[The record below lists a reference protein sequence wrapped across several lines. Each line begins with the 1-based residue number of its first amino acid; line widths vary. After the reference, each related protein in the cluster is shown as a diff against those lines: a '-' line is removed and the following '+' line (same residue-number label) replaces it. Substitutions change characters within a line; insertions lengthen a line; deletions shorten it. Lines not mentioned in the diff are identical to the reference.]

1 MANTFSSDIV
11 PKIIGIA
18 KETLSEEMAFA
29 RRLNKDFSGASG
41 RVGDVV
47 SIGVPERAAAVSI
60 TPANV
65 APDGTDIVTTSRNI
79 TIDQFSGSKPVRL
92 TTTEAQK
99 YDLTSLMEQQIKE
112 SVRQVCYAFN
122 AYCWTQMNYRVPL
135 TAGTAGQSIFNDGS
149 NASIDPLADVYKV
162 LRDNNANPA
171 NFDMVIS
178 AADEANAKKVQV
190 LQQANTFGT
199 DSVVVD
205 GSAGRVQ
212 GFNLF
217 VDQQATSHTIGTIT
231 TGLAAKTSTAQAIGT
246 TSLVCTT
253 AASTGACALKKG
265 DPLTVDGESYVLQA
279 DATEAS
285 AATDVT
291 LSIFPGLKTALT
303 GDEAVTLTTGAGTS
317 SVGVAGDMSGFS
329 AVTRL
334 PETSF
339 LGAAAQGTH
348 IPVMDEKSGAT
359 VLLSLYGQFF
369 QGMMQASMVYGA
381 DTTDEEKIVRYF
393 SA

>member
-11 PKIIGIA
+11 PKIIGLA
-18 KETLSEEMAFA
+18 KETLSEEFAFA
-29 RRLNKDFSGASG
+29 RRLNKNFSGASA
-41 RVGDVV
+41 RVGDTV
-47 SIGVPERAAAVSI
+47 SIGVPERASAVTV

-65 APDGTDIVTTSRNI
+65 APDGTDIVTTSRTI
-79 TIDQFSGSKPVRL
+79 TIDQFKGSKPVRL

-99 YDLTSLMEQQIKE
+99 YELTSLMAEQVKE

-135 TAGTAGQSIFNDGS
+135 TAGTAGQSIFNNGS
-149 NASIDPLADVYKV
+149 SASIDPLADIYKV
-162 LRDNNANPA
+162 LRDNNADPRR
-171 NFDMVIS
+171 FDMIINP
-178 AADEANAKKVQV
+178 ADEAAAKKVSV
-190 LQQANTFGT
+190 LQQANTFGS

-205 GSAGRVQ
+205 GSVGRVQ

-217 VDQQATSHTIGTIT
+217 VDQQGTSHTIGTIT
-231 TGLAAKTSTAQAIGT
+231 TGLAAKASTAQAVGT
-246 TSLVCTT
+246 TSITATT
-253 AASTGACALKKG
+253 AVSTGACALKKG
-265 DPLTVDGESYVLQA
+265 DPISIGSERYVLQA

-291 LSIFPGLKTALT
+291 LSIFPGLKTALA
-303 GDEAVTLTTGAGTS
+303 GGEAITLTTGAGTGT
-317 SVGVAGDMSGFS
+317 VGIAGDMSGFS

-359 VLLSLYGQFF
+359 LLLSFYGQFF

-393 SA
+393 ST